1 MNTQKQIPHTQ
12 IIQSEQQ
19 IDDITGALIL
29 VGYLYSKGLI
39 NKETYDTIQE
49 KYKNKSNKAVE
60 R

>member
-29 VGYLYSKGLI
+29 VGYLYYKGLI
-39 NKETYDTIQE
+39 NKETYDAIQE
-49 KYKNKSNKAVE
+49 KYKNKSNKTVE